1 MKELIKELY
10 NEDGVFKKDILD
22 ELRKNRKEASKYLLK
37 ELKKISKDI
46 DDNKLEYVPLVVDY
60 ACFLLAEFKC
70 QELFPVL
77 IDLFNKDNVENAF
90 NFYGAGVLDKIP
102 DVVVSVFDGNFKLLN
117 ELIENKKLD
126 DYVRN
131 RFLSCYTCFFVHD
144 MVRRESLIK
153 YLRYLIKLYD
163 YEYDGIYNEILNI
176 IVDAHL
182 FEMIDDVK
190 LLFKSDVIDYS
201 YSGGYD
207 NFIDNIFDYNHLKD
221 NYEIV
226 DSVEKY
232 MSWWACFEKN
242 NYSEIDLDRV
252 TDKLIDKLS
261 DEVKD
266 SLKYNVKVGRN
277 DPCPCGSGKKYKKCC
292 LNKNDFT
299 LSYQKYIDSSWDRYP
314 KKNNN
319 KDEVDFYSFFDE
331 KYIRIDE
338 CVYKGLKR
346 KEIPLFIKRNKDVE
360 KQMDFKN
367 LSDAYDLIKDVIL
380 ENDFKDIDEYDD
392 KVSIHYSLYDF
403 FEVYTDILIDYIY
416 VDKKK
421 YLTKLDDIVNLFYDN
436 FSFNDDRESI
446 LLDRCCWLYDF
457 SNKVK
462 EGIDFFL
469 EKLNTYGGYKL
480 DVYNYLFRL
489 YLLEYDY
496 DKAIKKIDAHIELE
510 NDKEL
515 INDMQEL
522 KFDVLE
528 DWE

>member
-10 NEDGVFKKDILD
+10 NENGVFRKDILD
-22 ELRKNRKEASKYLLK
+22 ELRKNRGEASKYLLK

-46 DDNKLEYVPLVVDY
+46 DDNKLDHVPLVVDY

-77 IDLFNKDNVENAF
+77 IDLFNKDKVEDAF
-90 NFYGAGVLDKIP
+90 NFYGVGVLDKIP
-102 DVVVSVFDGNFKLLN
+102 AVVASVFDGNFKLLN

-131 RFLSCYTCFFVHD
+131 RFLNCYTYFFAHN
-144 MVRRESLIK
+144 MVRTESLVK

-163 YEYDGIYNEILNI
+163 YADDMIYNEILSVI
-176 IVDAHL
+176 IDAHL

-190 LLFKSDVIDYS
+190 LLFKNDVIDYS
-201 YSGGYD
+201 YRGGYD
-207 NFIDNIFDYNHLKD
+207 SFIDDIFNYDHLKD
-221 NYEIV
+221 NYETL

-232 MSWWACFEKN
+232 MAWWACFEKN
-242 NYSEIDLDRV
+242 DYSSIDLDSV
-252 TDKLIDKLS
+252 TNKLVDKIS
-261 DEVKD
+261 DEIKD
-266 SLKYNVKVGRN
+266 SLNCNVKVGRN

-292 LNKNDFT
+292 LDKNSFV
-299 LSYQKYIDSSWDRYP
+299 LPYQKYIDSSWDSYP

-319 KDEVDFYSFFDE
+319 KNEVDFYSFFDE
-331 KYIRIDE
+331 EYIKIDE
-338 CVYKGLKR
+338 CLYKGLKR
-346 KEIPLFIKRNKDVE
+346 KNIPLFVERNKDVE
-360 KQMDFKN
+360 KQVDFKY

-380 ENDFKDIDEYDD
+380 ENDFKDIDEYDE

-403 FEVYTDILIDYIY
+403 FEVYTDILIDYIF

-436 FSFNDDRESI
+436 FSFNDDRERI
-446 LLDRCCWLYDF
+446 FLDRSCWLYDF
-457 SNKVK
+457 SNKVS
-462 EGIDFFL
+462 EGIDFFF
-469 EKLNTYGGYKL
+469 EKLNTYCGYKL

-522 KFDVLE
+522 KFEVLE
-528 DWE
+528 DLE